1 MNTRSIVFLVLV
13 ATTTFAAPQLTAQ
26 TGQGGGLTA
35 GTVRRA
41 DPIKASEV
49 PLRMRARPIPPRG
62 TYKPPRTPW
71 GDPDIAGAYNNSDES
86 GIPFER
92 PDEFAGRRVE
102 DFTPAELETLTKLRQ
117 QQTIERAPG
126 LSEFPGATS
135 PMHWFEN
142 YFAAN
147 SRAWLVTDPPDGK
160 VPPTTDE
167 GRKRA
172 ADRAAARKGRG
183 PADSWEDRS
192 LYDRCIT
199 RGIPGS
205 MMPAIYGNSYQIQ
218 QAPGVVT
225 ITYEMVHDTRVIPI
239 GPSTALATSPSTAL
253 GASAQPHVSS
263 KIRQYLGDARGRW
276 EGNTLVVETTNFND
290 KAPYRGSS
298 EQLRIIERFTP
309 IGPDTLEWAITFDD
323 PRTWARPWTFTM
335 NLTHDESQPPFEYAC
350 HEGNYGLRNILSA
363 ARAEERMQSIAVEQQ
378 KR

>member
-1 MNTRSIVFLVLV
+1 MRIRSIASVV
-13 ATTTFAAPQLTAQ
+13 AIVAVVMTASQLAAQS
-26 TGQGGGLTA
+26 QGGGGISA

-49 PLRMRARPIPPRG
+49 PPRKRPAPIPPRG
-62 TYKPPRTPW
+62 TYKPVRTPW

-92 PDEFAGRRVE
+92 PEEFSGRRLE
-102 DFTPAELETLTKLRQ
+102 SFTQAELEALTKQRQ

-147 SRAWLVTDPPDGK
+147 SRAWLVSEPADGK
-160 VPPTTDE
+160 VPPVTDE

-199 RGIPGS
+199 RGVPGS

-218 QAPGVVT
+218 QGPGVVT

-239 GPSTALATSPSTAL
+239 DPSPAP
-253 GASAQPHVSS
+253 GAGERAHVSS

-298 EQLRIIERFTP
+298 ENLKITERFTP
-309 IGPDTLEWAITFDD
+309 IGPDTLEWVITFDD
-323 PRTWARPWTFTM
+323 PHTWARPWTFAM

-363 ARAEERMQSIAVEQQ
+363 ARAEERMQAIATEQGRQ
-378 KR
+378 K

>member
-1 MNTRSIVFLVLV
+1 MLKAPIRSVSSFIVV
-13 ATTTFAAPQLTAQ
+13 AGAVAAMQLAQ
-26 TGQGGGLTA
+26 AQGGGISP

-41 DPIKASEV
+41 DPIKVEEV
-49 PLRMRARPIPPRG
+49 PQRKPPAPIPPRG

-92 PDEFAGRRVE
+92 PDEFAGRRL
-102 DFTPAELETLTKLRQ
+102 DSFTQAELAALTKQRQ

-147 SRAWLVTDPPDGK
+147 SRAWLLSDPPDGK
-160 VPPTTDE
+160 VPPVTDE

-172 ADRAAARKGRG
+172 ADRQAARKRRG

-199 RGIPGS
+199 RGVPGS

-218 QAPGVVT
+218 QGPGVVT

-239 GPSTALATSPSTAL
+239 DTR
-253 GASAQPHVSS
+253 PHVSS

-276 EGNTLVVETTNFND
+276 DGNTLVVETTNFND
-290 KAPYRGSS
+290 RVPYRGSS
-298 EQLRIIERFTP
+298 DQLKIVERFTP
-309 IGPDTLEWAITFDD
+309 IGPDTLEWSITFDD
-323 PRTWARPWTFTM
+323 PHTWAKPWTFVM
-335 NLTHDESQPPFEYAC
+335 NLTHDETQPPFEYAC

-363 ARAEERMQSIAVEQQ
+363 ARAEERMRAIAIEQG
-378 KR
+378 KPK

>member
-1 MNTRSIVFLVLV
+1 MKVQSLVILAAV
-13 ATTTFAAPQLTAQ
+13 LIAAPAGRQLAAQ
-26 TGQGGGLTA
+26 SQGGGITA
-35 GTVRRA
+35 GTVKRA
-41 DPIKASEV
+41 DPIKATEV
-49 PLRMRARPIPPRG
+49 PPRMRPRPIPPRG
-62 TYKPPRTPW
+62 TYVPPRTPW

-92 PDEFAGRRVE
+92 PDDFAGRRLE
-102 DFTPAELETLTKLRQ
+102 SFSHAELEALTKQRQ

-147 SRAWLVTDPPDGK
+147 SRAWLVSDPPEGK
-160 VPPTTDE
+160 VPPVTDE

-199 RGIPGS
+199 RGVPGS

-218 QAPGVVT
+218 QGPGVVT

-239 GPSTALATSPSTAL
+239 DPSAAP
-253 GASAQPHVSS
+253 GAGTRPHLSS

-276 EGNTLVVETTNFND
+276 EGSTLVVETANFND

-298 EQLRIIERFTP
+298 ENLRIIERFTP

-323 PRTWARPWTFTM
+323 PHTWARPWTFAM

-363 ARAEERMQSIAVEQQ
+363 ARSEERMQAIAIEQQ
-378 KR
+378 GKK

>member
-1 MNTRSIVFLVLV
+1 MKVRSLIYLGVILGIVLT
-13 ATTTFAAPQLTAQ
+13 ARQLTAQ
-26 TGQGGGLTA
+26 SQSGGITA

-49 PLRMRARPIPPRG
+49 PARKRPAPIPPRG

-92 PDEFAGRRVE
+92 PDEFAGRRLE
-102 DFTPAELETLTKLRQ
+102 DFTPAELETLTKQRQ

-147 SRAWLVTDPPDGK
+147 SRAWLVSDPPDGK
-160 VPPTTDE
+160 VPPVTDE
-167 GRKRA
+167 GRRRA
-172 ADRAAARKGRG
+172 AERAAARKGRG

-218 QAPGVVT
+218 QGPGVVT

-239 GPSTALATSPSTAL
+239 DDR
-253 GASAQPHVSS
+253 PHVSP

-290 KAPYRGSS
+290 KSPYRGSS
-298 EQLRIIERFTP
+298 DQLRIIERFTP

-323 PRTWARPWTFTM
+323 SHTWARPWTFAM

-363 ARAEERMQSIAVEQQ
+363 ARAEERMQATAIEQQ
-378 KR
+378 GKR